1 MAKNIPPYRDVLFLK
16 LFFKTSPKDVTNEE
30 VAYFREHPDE
40 IDEITAPIYI
50 HKLFLWLGLLLG
62 TVLVGISKALN
73 YSVILAVL
81 RQGAREFVV
90 DIVFEV
96 GVALIGAA
104 LTAYILGIVLNKQQ
118 ENAAEWRAEIRRR
131 IGGRNVQSR
140 ERPVIPT
147 SLHELTAVSCKRAP
161 ANEAS

>member
-1 MAKNIPPYRDVLFLK
+1 MNILPNRDVLFLK
-16 LFFKTSPKDVTNEE
+16 LFFKTSLKDVTDEE

-40 IDEITAPIYI
+40 IDEITAPINI
-50 HKLFLWLGLLLG
+50 HKHFLWLGLLLG

-104 LTAYILGIVLNKQQ
+104 ITAYILGIVLNKQQ

-131 IGGRNVQSR
+131 ISGRNVS
-140 ERPVIPT
+140 E
-147 SLHELTAVSCKRAP
+147 
-161 ANEAS
+161 

>member
-1 MAKNIPPYRDVLFLK
+1 MNILPKRDVLFLK
-16 LFFKTSPKDVTNEE
+16 LFFKTSPKDVTDEE

-40 IDEITAPIYI
+40 IDEITAPINI
-50 HKLFLWLGLLLG
+50 HKHFLWLGLLLG

-90 DIVFEV
+90 DIVSEV

-104 LTAYILGIVLNKQQ
+104 ITAYILGIVLNKQQ

-131 IGGRNVQSR
+131 IGGRD
-140 ERPVIPT
+140 
-147 SLHELTAVSCKRAP
+147 VSD
-161 ANEAS
+161 

>member
-1 MAKNIPPYRDVLFLK
+1 MNILPNRDVLFLK
-16 LFFKTSPKDVTNEE
+16 LFFKTSLKDVTDEE

-40 IDEITAPIYI
+40 IDEITAPINI
-50 HKLFLWLGLLLG
+50 HKHFLWLGLLLG
-62 TVLVGISKALN
+62 TVLVGISKALD

-104 LTAYILGIVLNKQQ
+104 ITAYILGIVLNKQQ

-131 IGGRNVQSR
+131 ISGRNVS
-140 ERPVIPT
+140 E
-147 SLHELTAVSCKRAP
+147 
-161 ANEAS
+161 

>member
-1 MAKNIPPYRDVLFLK
+1 VNILPKRDVLFLK
-16 LFFKTSPKDVTNEE
+16 LFFKTSLKDVTDEE

-40 IDEITAPIYI
+40 IDEITAPINI
-50 HKLFLWLGLLLG
+50 HKHFLWLGLLLG
-62 TVLVGISKALN
+62 TVLVGISKALD

-104 LTAYILGIVLNKQQ
+104 ITAYILGIVLNKQQ

-131 IGGRNVQSR
+131 ISGRNVS
-140 ERPVIPT
+140 E
-147 SLHELTAVSCKRAP
+147 
-161 ANEAS
+161 

>member
-1 MAKNIPPYRDVLFLK
+1 MLFLK
-16 LFFKTSPKDVTNEE
+16 LFFKTSLKDVTDEE

-40 IDEITAPIYI
+40 IDEITAPINI
-50 HKLFLWLGLLLG
+50 HKHFLWLGLLLG
-62 TVLVGISKALN
+62 TVLVGISKALD

-104 LTAYILGIVLNKQQ
+104 ITAYILGIVLNKQQ
-118 ENAAEWRAEIRRR
+118 ENAAEWRAEIRSRMS
-131 IGGRNVQSR
+131 GRNVS
-140 ERPVIPT
+140 E
-147 SLHELTAVSCKRAP
+147 
-161 ANEAS
+161 

>member
-1 MAKNIPPYRDVLFLK
+1 MNILPNRDVLFLK
-16 LFFKTSPKDVTNEE
+16 LFFKTSLKDVTDEE

-40 IDEITAPIYI
+40 IDEITAPINI
-50 HKLFLWLGLLLG
+50 HKHFLWLGLLLG
-62 TVLVGISKALN
+62 TVLVGISKALD

-104 LTAYILGIVLNKQQ
+104 ITAYILGIVLNKQQ

-131 IGGRNVQSR
+131 IGGRNVS
-140 ERPVIPT
+140 E
-147 SLHELTAVSCKRAP
+147 
-161 ANEAS
+161 

>member
-16 LFFKTSPKDVTNEE
+16 LFFKTSPKDVTDEE

-40 IDEITAPIYI
+40 IDEITAPLHI

-118 ENAAEWRAEIRRR
+118 ENAAGWRAEIRRR
-131 IGGRNVQSR
+131 IGGRNVS
-140 ERPVIPT
+140 E
-147 SLHELTAVSCKRAP
+147 
-161 ANEAS
+161 

>member
-1 MAKNIPPYRDVLFLK
+1 MNILPKRDVLFLK
-16 LFFKTSPKDVTNEE
+16 LFFKTSLKDVTDEE

-40 IDEITAPIYI
+40 IDEITAPINI
-50 HKLFLWLGLLLG
+50 HKHFLWLGLLLG
-62 TVLVGISKALN
+62 TVLVGISKALD

-104 LTAYILGIVLNKQQ
+104 ITAYILGIVLNKQQ

-131 IGGRNVQSR
+131 ISGRNVS
-140 ERPVIPT
+140 E
-147 SLHELTAVSCKRAP
+147 
-161 ANEAS
+161 

>member
-1 MAKNIPPYRDVLFLK
+1 MAKNISPYRDVLFLK
-16 LFFKTSPKDVTNEE
+16 LFFKTSPKDVTDEE

-40 IDEITAPIYI
+40 IDEITAPINI
-50 HKLFLWLGLLLG
+50 HKHFLWLGLLLG

-90 DIVFEV
+90 DIVSEV

-104 LTAYILGIVLNKQQ
+104 ITAYILGIVLNKQQ
-118 ENAAEWRAEIRRR
+118 ENAAEWRVEIRRR
-131 IGGRNVQSR
+131 IGGRNVS
-140 ERPVIPT
+140 E
-147 SLHELTAVSCKRAP
+147 
-161 ANEAS
+161 